1 MKKNEWFKKFLKS
14 CSMGLGMIP
23 GVSAGTMAVLV
34 GIYDEL
40 IDAIASLRKNFKA
53 SFRTLLPILLG
64 LVLSSALILVA
75 VQYGYGYAPF
85 VITCV
90 FAGFILGSL
99 PLVTKELKNEK
110 TSAKGLSLILIGLIV
125 AAGIG
130 VLSYCSVRYWN
141 FDLNSYFVAGAYWWV
156 YIVVLVAGFISAIA
170 CVIPGIS
177 GAMILYIFGLYTPI
191 ISIVISQK
199 DTAGNIVVSSMFQDH
214 TRLASG
220 FGYLFCLLIGILF
233 GLAVV
238 AKAMKKLLETKRVPT
253 FQVVLGFILGSVI
266 SMFINQNIFNTE
278 TQKTIYETTPLWGY
292 IVGPILFVLVLVGFY
307 FISRKMGAKQE
318 EAPSQTT
325 ETADEKNEI
334 K

>member
-1 MKKNEWFKKFLKS
+1 MKFKIWWKSFIKS

-40 IDAIASLRKNFKA
+40 IDAIASMRKQFKE
-53 SFRTLLPILLG
+53 SWRTLFPILTG
-64 LVLSSALILVA
+64 LVLSSAAVLVA
-75 VQYGYGYAPF
+75 VHFGYNYAPF
-85 VITCV
+85 VISCL
-90 FAGFILGSL
+90 FAGLILGSY

-110 TSAKGLSLILIGLIV
+110 ISAKGLSLVVGGFIL
-125 AAGIG
+125 ATGIG
-130 VLSYCSVRYWN
+130 VLSYISVKYWN
-141 FDLNSYFVAGAYWWV
+141 FDLNSYFVNGTYWWV
-156 YIVVLVAGFISAIA
+156 YVVVFVAGFISAIA

-199 DTAGNIVVSSMFQDH
+199 DTAGNIIVKSMFRD
-214 TRLASG
+214 TSRLGSG
-220 FGYLFCLLIGILF
+220 FGYLICLAIGILL
-233 GLAVV
+233 GLGVV

-253 FQVVLGFILGSVI
+253 FQVVLGFILGSVV

-292 IVGPILFVLVLVGFY
+292 IVGPILFVIVLVGFY
-307 FISRKMGAKQE
+307 LLSKKMMAKQE
-318 EAPSQTT
+318 TVPT
-325 ETADEKNEI
+325 ETKQASDENTEVK
-334 K
+334 

>member
-1 MKKNEWFKKFLKS
+1 MKMNEWFKKFLKS

-53 SFRTLLPILLG
+53 SIKTLFPILLG
-64 LVLSSALILVA
+64 LVLSSVLILLA

-90 FAGFILGSL
+90 FAGLILGSL

-110 TSAKGLSLILIGLIV
+110 TTAKGLSLILIGFVI

-141 FDLNSYFVAGAYWWV
+141 FDLNSYVLAGTYWWV
-156 YIVVLVAGFISAIA
+156 YVVVFVAGFISAIA

-199 DTAGNIVVSSMFQDH
+199 DTAGNIIVKSMFRD
-214 TRLASG
+214 TSRLGSG
-220 FGYLFCLLIGILF
+220 FGYLICLAIGILL
-233 GLAVV
+233 GLGVV

-253 FQVVLGFILGSVI
+253 FQVVLGFILGSVV

-292 IVGPILFVLVLVGFY
+292 IVGPILFVIVLVGFY
-307 FISRKMGAKQE
+307 LLSKKMMAKQE
-318 EAPSQTT
+318 TVPT
-325 ETADEKNEI
+325 ETKKASDENTEVK
-334 K
+334 